1 VNPVSLS
8 SNGRYESYYGI
19 LSVGGVR
26 VEIMGNLRVFR
37 NGQWL
42 SLQNPETVKI
52 RRVHFLGIEISV
64 VSVESQLKSDYL
76 SKRITRAK
84 R

>member
-19 LSVGGVR
+19 LSVGEVR

-64 VSVESQLKSDYL
+64 VSVESQLKSGYL

>member
-1 VNPVSLS
+1 MNPVSLS

>member
-1 VNPVSLS
+1 MNPVSLS

-19 LSVGGVR
+19 LSVGEVR

-64 VSVESQLKSDYL
+64 VSVESQLKSGYL